1 MHFVDECRFRVEA
14 GNGGDGAVAFRR
26 ERFLPNGGPSGG
38 DGGRGGSVFLE
49 VDPGLG
55 TLYDFHRQ
63 AVYKAK
69 KGENGQ
75 GKDCYGAAGDDL
87 TLRVPLGTL
96 VSEAPHHRRIAELL
110 TPGARIC
117 IARGGRGGRGN
128 IHFTTPSD
136 RAPRRAEPG
145 GAGQARDL
153 ILELKVMADV
163 GLLGFPNVGKSTFVS
178 SVSRARPKIA
188 AYPFTTLEPHLG
200 VVRLDDS
207 RSFVVAD
214 IPGLIGGASEGVGLG
229 LRFLRHVERTRL
241 LLHLVTIEPDPSR
254 DPLTDYATVRRE
266 LANFKPEL
274 TKRPEIV
281 VLSQADRPEV
291 LEAWPELARAFKEQF
306 GVDLLVVSAASHF
319 QLDELLNKIWAR
331 LPERTALD
339 VAPASAPSDR
349 AQSDR
354 VQSDPASSA
363 SASDELE
370 PDRTAVQN
378 TDVGET
384 TDD

>member
-1 MHFVDECRFRVEA
+1 V
-14 GNGGDGAVAFRR
+14 AVRR

-38 DGGRGGSVFLE
+38 DGGRGGSVYME

-63 AVYKAK
+63 PVYKAK

-87 TLRVPLGTL
+87 VLRVPLGTV
-96 VSEAPHHRRIAELL
+96 VSEAPSHRRIAELL

-128 IHFTTPSD
+128 IHFATPSD
-136 RAPRRAEPG
+136 RAPRKAEPG

-163 GLLGFPNVGKSTFVS
+163 GLLGFPNVGKSTFVRA
-178 SVSRARPKIA
+178 VSRARPKVA

-229 LRFLRHVERTRL
+229 LRFLRHVERTRV
-241 LLHLVTIEPDPSR
+241 LLHLVTIDPDPTR

-274 TKRPEIV
+274 TTRPELV

-291 LEAWPELARAFKEQF
+291 LEAWPDLARAFKEQF
-306 GVDLLVVSAASHF
+306 SVELLVVSAASHYR
-319 QLDELLNKIWAR
+319 LEELLSTIWAR
-331 LPERTALD
+331 LPARTALD
-339 VAPASAPSDR
+339 AAPASAPTGNIPSDV
-349 AQSDR
+349 APSGTPP
-354 VQSDPASSA
+354 SEA
-363 SASDELE
+363 
-370 PDRTAVQN
+370 
-378 TDVGET
+378 DVNEET